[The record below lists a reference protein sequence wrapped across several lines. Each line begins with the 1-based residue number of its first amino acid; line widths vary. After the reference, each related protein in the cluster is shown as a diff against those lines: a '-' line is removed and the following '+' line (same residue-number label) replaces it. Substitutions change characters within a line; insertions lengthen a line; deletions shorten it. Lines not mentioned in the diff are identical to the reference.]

1 MRRVICAACWVGIV
15 SSLIGCASTNRATPL
30 TQKEAD
36 DATCEA
42 AGYAFATY
50 QYNECRRNLRQQRGE
65 DPGPDGGER

>member
-1 MRRVICAACWVGIV
+1 MRRVVFAVCCVGVV
-15 SSLIGCASTNRATPL
+15 SSLIGCANTNTATPL

-50 QYNECRRNLRQQRGE
+50 QYNECLRNLRAQRGE
-65 DPGPDGGER
+65 DVDPDGGER